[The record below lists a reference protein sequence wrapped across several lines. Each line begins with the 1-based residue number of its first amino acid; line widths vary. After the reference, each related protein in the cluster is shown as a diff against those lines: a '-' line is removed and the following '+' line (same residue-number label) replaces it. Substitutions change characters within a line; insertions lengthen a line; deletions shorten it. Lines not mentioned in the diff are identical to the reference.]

1 MKNVKIQNLIASL
14 IVTCTTLMSCRKS
27 DDQAQRDDDLIRS
40 YLAEN
45 GLEATRTGSGLYYLI
60 SEQGTG
66 PFPTLDSRVRVVYKG
81 YLLDGTVFD
90 ETDPAGLEFNMREI
104 IAGWQEGLTYF
115 REGGKGKLFIPSKLG
130 YGNQKVGN
138 IPANS
143 VLIFD
148 IFLLKVR

>member
-1 MKNVKIQNLIASL
+1 MKHILN
-14 IVTCTTLMSCRKS
+14 TLVFPFVLLLTANISCRKT
-27 DDQAQRDDDLIRS
+27 DNQAQKDDELIRN
-40 YLAEN
+40 YLIQN
-45 GLEATRTGSGLYYLI
+45 GLEATRTNSGLYYLI
-60 SEQGTG
+60 SEQGNG

-90 ETDPAGLEFNMREI
+90 ETDPAGLEFDMRGI

-115 REGGKGKLFIPSKLG
+115 REGGKGKLFVPSKLA
-130 YGNQKVGN
+130 YGSQSVGN